1 MTGGADQLDTLI
13 QGNREEFR
21 ALATHALDAFGPD
34 DREIA
39 ASMTTKYASI
49 DTVLA
54 AWTQQIAPMY
64 RQLDQK
70 QTDARLKKTLINHFG
85 FHDNDALR
93 MIDTMIDAR
102 KQSLLQEVLDNVY
115 HSDIEEPPY
124 QREYAAEFLMQ
135 SPAEIEDF
143 KERYIDFVESIEA
156 AERHDIILCDPYASW
171 VERQRAV
178 IAINKERQQLSADE
192 SKRLAAINEELEHLE
207 SSDPLLS
214 EILQRRMSLVHLL
227 DLATKYQKRLE
238 QLKKAADN
246 AAGRLKI
253 FEQTVSAFRD
263 DEVQRIARAHH
274 AHTLA
279 TLSTIQSEISAILL
293 QVCELSPT
301 HRNSLLLH
309 YQTHTKLS
317 QERDL
322 INLIQHNRARFFEQN
337 D

>member
-1 MTGGADQLDTLI
+1 MTGGADRLDTLI
-13 QGNREEFR
+13 RDNREEFR
-21 ALATHALDAFGPD
+21 ALGTHALDAFPTD

-54 AWTQQIAPMY
+54 AWTEQIAPMY

-70 QTDARLKKTLINHFG
+70 QTDSRLKKSLINHFG
-85 FHDNDALR
+85 FHDNDAQR
-93 MIDTMIDAR
+93 MIETMIDAR

-124 QREYAAEFLMQ
+124 QREHAAEFLMQ
-135 SPAEIEDF
+135 SASEIEDF
-143 KERYIDFVESIEA
+143 KERYTDFVEAIEA

-178 IAINKERQQLSADE
+178 IAINKERQQVSADE
-192 SKRLAAINEELEHLE
+192 TKRLSDIDKELEHLQT
-207 SSDPLLS
+207 SDPLLS
-214 EILQRRMSLVHLL
+214 EILRRHMSLVHLL
-227 DLATKYQKRLE
+227 DLTTKYQKRLE
-238 QLKKAADN
+238 QLKKASDN
-246 AAGRLKI
+246 PASRLKI
-253 FEQTVSAFRD
+253 FEQTVSDFRD
-263 DEVQRIARAHH
+263 DEVQRIARSHH

-309 YQTHTKLS
+309 YQTYTRLS

-322 INLIQHNRARFFEQN
+322 ISLIQRNRVRFFEQN